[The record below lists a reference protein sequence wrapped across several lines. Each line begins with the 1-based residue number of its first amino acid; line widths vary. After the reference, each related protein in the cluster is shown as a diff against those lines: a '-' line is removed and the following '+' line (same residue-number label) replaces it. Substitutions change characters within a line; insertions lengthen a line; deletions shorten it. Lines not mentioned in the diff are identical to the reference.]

1 MTKIYTKADIAN
13 LLMNNDKAIA
23 RALVALNNRQTPQ
36 EQSAQTTIMSNG
48 RGFTSADARIGTS
61 MAEFYTKFGR
71 LSEKQIQYWR
81 KPNAKGTPRIVKYAG
96 QLAEVANG
104 NA

>member
-23 RALVALNNRQTPQ
+23 RALVALNNRQTTQ
-36 EQSAQTTIMSNG
+36 EQSAQTTIVSNG
-48 RGFTSADARIGTS
+48 RGFTGADARIGTS

-104 NA
+104 NT